1 MVRMRVMSKPPLSSE
16 VANSRLCRAVHLASA
31 SFRRGLIAF
40 DDITNVVDRD
50 YRRQSLTLR
59 TFGDATCRFLVCRL
73 LGKFYFLFSSHD
85 YEIEACS
92 LTASEQWVMFHIC
105 RRRRCGRRRRSYRSA
120 MMRSER
126 RHFLRITIMIMKILA
141 KRLQDGSKTAPSRS
155 KTAYSLLF
163 CLHEAQ
169 GLPFCQPSF

>member
-1 MVRMRVMSKPPLSSE
+1 M
-16 VANSRLCRAVHLASA
+16 
-31 SFRRGLIAF
+31 
-40 DDITNVVDRD
+40 
-50 YRRQSLTLR
+50 TLR
-59 TFGDATCRFLVCRL
+59 TFGNATCWFLVCRL
-73 LGKFYFLFSSHD
+73 LGKFYFFSSHD

-141 KRLQDGSKTAPSRS
+141 KRFQDGYLTAPRRS

-169 GLPFCQPSF
+169 GCHFVSHPFNISLLAFGGGASMSLPNPWAVPSAVAISLPCHGGGNAGSVPA